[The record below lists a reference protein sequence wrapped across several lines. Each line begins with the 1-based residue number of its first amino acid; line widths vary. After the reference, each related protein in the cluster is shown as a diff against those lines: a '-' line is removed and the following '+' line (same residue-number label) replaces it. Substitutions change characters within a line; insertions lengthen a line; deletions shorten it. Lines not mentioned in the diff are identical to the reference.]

1 MDQKDG
7 SKRPLEA
14 VGSAICNILTS
25 FESVQENIL
34 FQQIGAAQEQLKA
47 GVETS
52 LETMNDLVAKLDP
65 ESLGP
70 EFIDTLLRAL
80 KHLVDGYETFLRRDQ
95 DFSLSFLSMRRDFC
109 RAADLLYSLKN
120 KVPRLNR
127 YWLLD
132 KREEPTPLSNTAQNE
147 NPTGLITIEAN
158 SERAAYALY
167 VPESYSEK
175 EKWPLVVS
183 LHGGYGRETEYIW
196 TWLRAARSSSHII
209 LAPKSLGV
217 TWSILEPEK
226 DSRSISQMI
235 EEVSQNYA
243 IDRSKILL
251 TGLSDGGTFT
261 YLFGLSQPE
270 KFTALAP
277 IAAAFHPMM
286 DNLLR
291 EGKGKDTPLMIV
303 HGKHD
308 NIFPVST
315 ARSANEL
322 FSHLDYAVTYKELP
336 EWGHAYT
343 YKINENIVLPWFLH
357 VCR

>member
-1 MDQKDG
+1 RISRPSAPSLKRSTVAALRIGFSSLIGLKIAKTADSRATLRDTPRERPRNGDGMDQKDG

-167 VPESYSEK
+167 VPE
-175 EKWPLVVS
+175 
-183 LHGGYGRETEYIW
+183 
-196 TWLRAARSSSHII
+196 
-209 LAPKSLGV
+209 
-217 TWSILEPEK
+217 
-226 DSRSISQMI
+226 
-235 EEVSQNYA
+235 
-243 IDRSKILL
+243 
-251 TGLSDGGTFT
+251 
-261 YLFGLSQPE
+261 
-270 KFTALAP
+270 
-277 IAAAFHPMM
+277 
-286 DNLLR
+286 
-291 EGKGKDTPLMIV
+291 
-303 HGKHD
+303 
-308 NIFPVST
+308 
-315 ARSANEL
+315 
-322 FSHLDYAVTYKELP
+322 
-336 EWGHAYT
+336 
-343 YKINENIVLPWFLH
+343 
-357 VCR
+357 